1 MQLFITEFE
10 KKWESIKISNTEI
23 LAQIRKVLRM
33 KIWDEF
39 FVQNE
44 NIRYKLKITDR
55 DDKNIFWNIIDSIEY
70 SESTDGNWIAIAMS
84 NKRDKMETIVQK
96 LSEIWIKHIYFRPS
110 ERSVIKEWNEK
121 KAERLKKIAKEAIEQ
136 SRWRFLPEIKFEKDI
151 SWIIKWKSIVVFDK
165 CENKICLPL
174 LKGDCS
180 PAKQDRGIFKNPNT
194 IFEKQTKIIWIIWPE
209 WWLTDND
216 YKIFWDKIKTVS
228 LWDTVLRTETAS
240 IIAAWVMK
248 NIYSN

>member
-70 SESTDGNWIAIAMS
+70 SESIDGNWIAIAMS
-84 NKRDKMETIVQK
+84 NKRDKMEIIVQK
-96 LSEIWIKHIYFRPS
+96 LSEIWIKHIYFWPS

-121 KAERLKKIAKEAIEQ
+121 KAERLNKIAKEAIEQ

-151 SWIIKWKSIVVFDK
+151 SKIIEWKNIVVFDK
-165 CENKICLPL
+165 CENM
-174 LKGDCS
+174 
-180 PAKQDRGIFKNPNT
+180 T
-194 IFEKQTKIIWIIWPE
+194 IWQEKQNKDKPILWIIWPE
-209 WWLTDND
+209 WWLTEND
-216 YKIFWDKIKTVS
+216 YKIFWDNKKTVS

-240 IIAAWVMK
+240 IIASWV
-248 NIYSN
+248 IQHII

>member
-10 KKWESIKISNTEI
+10 KKWESIKISNSEI
-23 LAQIRKVLRM
+23 LSQIRKVLRM
-33 KIWDEF
+33 KIWDKF

-44 NIRYKLKITDR
+44 NIRYQLKITDR
-55 DDKNIFWNIIDSIEY
+55 NDKDIFWNVIDRIDY
-70 SESTDGNWIAIAMS
+70 SEPVNENWITIAMS

-110 ERSVIKEWNEK
+110 ERSIIREWNAK
-121 KAERLKKIAKEAIEQ
+121 KLERINKIAKEAIEQ
-136 SRWRFLPEIKFEKDI
+136 SRWWFLPEIKFEKNI
-151 SWIIKWKSIVVFDK
+151 SWIIKWKNIVVFDK
-165 CENKICLPL
+165 RENEICPPL

-180 PAKQDRGIFKNPNT
+180 HAKQDRGIFKNPNAV
-194 IFEKQTKIIWIIWPE
+194 QVIWIIWPE

-216 YKIFWDKIKTVS
+216 YKTFWNNIKTVS

-240 IIAAWVMK
+240 IIAARTIK
-248 NIYSN
+248 NIF